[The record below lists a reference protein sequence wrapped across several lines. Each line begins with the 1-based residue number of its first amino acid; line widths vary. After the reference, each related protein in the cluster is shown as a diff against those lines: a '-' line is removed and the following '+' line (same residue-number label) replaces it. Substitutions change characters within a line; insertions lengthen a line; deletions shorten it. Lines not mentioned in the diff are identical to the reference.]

1 MSLSGSS
8 WLKFGLFTVGLG
20 QSFVFV
26 LVPPLARDLGLTE
39 IQTSS
44 IFAISA
50 VAWAL
55 TSAFWGRASDK
66 YGRRNIAIL
75 GLLGYGISLIALITP
90 LFLAERNLLNLS
102 FLFPALVLGRL
113 INGLVGS
120 ATRPASFAYV
130 ADTTSK
136 EKRTVKFARL
146 ESSFLLGT
154 VAGPLIGGFLF
165 LITNETPFYVFSLCA
180 LIAAIGIY
188 KNLDSSKSTDIK
200 SEISSKIK
208 WNSKSILPFLFWRTN
223 ETPFYVFSLCALI
236 AAIGIYKNLDSS
248 KSTDIKSEISSKI
261 KWNSKSILP
270 FLFFAAVL
278 SLCQSSLLQSIG
290 FYITDFFGDL
300 ENLPTLISMTFGL
313 LSMSTI
319 FSQYIFTDAFPL
331 NNYYLLL
338 IGTILLVFSYFT
350 MAFFP
355 TISIYY
361 LSVIVLGVG
370 FGMTRPALSSS
381 LSLAQTP
388 ENQGSAAGYLGSVI
402 PIGHMTT
409 PFIAMPIYA
418 INPSYLYYFSSF
430 LCIGLILFIISN
442 PTIKKTKDY
451 E

>member
-1 MSLSGSS
+1 MSISGSS

-26 LVPPLARDLGLTE
+26 LVPPLARDLGLTV

-75 GLLGYGISLIALITP
+75 GLLGYSISLIALITP
-90 LFLAERNLLNLS
+90 LFLVEKNILHVAY
-102 FLFPALVLGRL
+102 LFPALVLGRL

-130 ADTTSK
+130 ADTSTK

-154 VAGPLIGGFLF
+154 VAGPLLGGFLF
-165 LITNETPFYVFSLCA
+165 LITNETPFYVFSFFA

-188 KNLDSSKSTDIK
+188 RELDNTNIK
-200 SEISSKIK
+200 KENNIKEVKIN
-208 WNSKSILPFLFWRTN
+208 WYSNTILPFLI
-223 ETPFYVFSLCALI
+223 Y
-236 AAIGIYKNLDSS
+236 AAI
-248 KSTDIKSEISSKI
+248 
-261 KWNSKSILP
+261 
-270 FLFFAAVL
+270 L
-278 SLCQSSLLQSIG
+278 SLCQASLLQSIG
-290 FYITDFFGDL
+290 FYITDLFNDF
-300 ENLPTLISMTFGL
+300 ENLPTLISMTFAL
-313 LSMSTI
+313 LSISTI
-319 FSQYIFTDAFPL
+319 VSQYIFTDAFPMK
-331 NNYYLLL
+331 NFNLLL
-338 IGTILLVFSYFT
+338 FGTSLLIFSYST
-350 MAFFP
+350 MAFFQS
-355 TISIYY
+355 ISVYY
-361 LSVIVLGVG
+361 LSIIVLGFG
-370 FGMTRPALSSS
+370 FGMTRPALASS

-418 INPSYLYYFSSF
+418 INPAYLYYFSSI
-430 LCIGLILFIISN
+430 LCIGLVLFIIIH
-442 PTIKKTKDY
+442 PTIKKSSLI
-451 E
+451 